1 MEILQVVA
9 QSFLSIAVLFFL
21 ARIEGKCSI
30 SQLTMFD
37 YINSITIGSIAAELA
52 TNLEDWPKPLTAM
65 LIYGLVTALIGWLRC
80 KWLPLRR
87 FVNGK
92 PTILLENGLIL
103 KDNLLKVKLDINEF
117 LTQCRV
123 AGYFD
128 LDQLKCVI
136 METNGLI
143 SFLPKAQQRP
153 DTPKDLSLE
162 PDEESLFVSLIFDGR
177 LLRQNLENFG
187 KNEQWLYEKLHAAG
201 IGQISEVFLA
211 CCDESGN
218 FRAYRIPKP
227 GPEQKSV
234 FE

>member
-1 MEILQVVA
+1 MEIMQVVL
-9 QSFLSIAVLFFL
+9 QSFVSIVLLFVL
-21 ARIEGKCSI
+21 TRMEGKCSI

-52 TNLEDWPKPLTAM
+52 TNLEDWPKPFTAM
-65 LIYGLVTALIGWLRC
+65 IIYGLVTALIGWLRC
-80 KWLPLRR
+80 KCMPLRR

-92 PTILLENGLIL
+92 PTILLENGVIL
-103 KDNLLKVKLDINEF
+103 KENLLKVKLDINEF

-128 LDQLKCVI
+128 LDQLKCAI
-136 METNGLI
+136 METNGQI

-153 DTPKDLSLE
+153 ATPKDLSLS
-162 PDEESLFVSLIFDGR
+162 PAEESLFVTLIFDGR
-177 LLRQNLENFG
+177 LLKRNLQNFG
-187 KNEQWLYEKLHAAG
+187 KNEIWLKEQLHAAG
-201 IGQISEVFLA
+201 IGQISDVFLA
-211 CCDESGN
+211 CCDENSN

-227 GPEQKSV
+227 ASGQKNL